1 LCSSRRIRLEERS
14 AGVRDWHDTAHMK
27 IVSTVALQ
35 PAHRER
41 LGAAAPQT
49 QIVDQA
55 CRSNEEIAALI
66 GDGCDVLLTF
76 RIPDDL
82 LKRAPALRW
91 IQLLSA
97 GADHALG
104 GGLRGATVSITNAS
118 GVHSVPIAEYT
129 MASMLAWGHRLHVT
143 MRAQGKHE
151 WSRRAVFMNSVEELR
166 GRTLGVIGYGSIGR
180 ETARLAAAFGMT
192 VLALKRD
199 PAERRDPGWSPP
211 GIGDPEGKIPQ
222 RWYGPDERRQILAA
236 SDFITVTLP
245 LTDATRKFVGA
256 GEIAEMKPNAYIVNI
271 GRGAV
276 IDEAALTEALK
287 AGKIGGAG
295 LDVFEREPLPAE
307 SELWDQENAILT
319 PHISGDYRGYMDA
332 ACELFAENLRRFT
345 AGNPLLNRVDP
356 ALGY

>member
-1 LCSSRRIRLEERS
+1 MTP
-14 AGVRDWHDTAHMK
+14 DMK
-27 IVSTVALQ
+27 IVSTVALE
-35 PAHRER
+35 PAHRQR
-41 LGAAAPQT
+41 LCAAAPQA
-49 QIVDQA
+49 QVVDRV
-55 CRSNEEIAALI
+55 CRSNEEIAALV
-66 GDGCDVLLTF
+66 GDGCEVLLTF

-82 LKRAPALRW
+82 LTRAPGLRW
-91 IQLLSA
+91 VQLLSA

-104 GGLRGATVSITNAS
+104 GALRGAPIPITNAS

-129 MASMLAWGHRLHVT
+129 LASMLAWGHRLHVT
-143 MRAQGKHE
+143 MRAQMKHE

-199 PAERRDPGWSPP
+199 PGQRRDPGWCPA
-211 GIGDPEGKIPQ
+211 GIGDPDGSMPR
-222 RWYGPDERRQILAA
+222 RWFGPRERREILAA

-245 LTDATRKFVGA
+245 LTDATRKFIGA
-256 GEIAEMKPNAYIVNI
+256 EEIAAMKPHAYLVNI

-276 IDEAALTEALK
+276 IDETALTEALK
-287 AGKIGGAG
+287 SGKIGGAG

-307 SELWDQENAILT
+307 SALWDIENALLT

-332 ACELFAENLRRFT
+332 ACELFAENLRRFA
-345 AGNPLLNRVDP
+345 AGNPLLNQVDP

>member
-1 LCSSRRIRLEERS
+1 
-14 AGVRDWHDTAHMK
+14 MK
-27 IVSTVALQ
+27 IVSTVALE

-41 LGAAAPQT
+41 LSATLPQV

-66 GDGCDVLLTF
+66 GDGCDVMLTF

-82 LKRAPALRW
+82 LRRAPTLRW
-91 IQLLSA
+91 VQLLSA

-104 GGLRGATVSITNAS
+104 GGLRGAPISITNAS

-143 MRAQGKHE
+143 MRAQSKHE

-166 GRTLGVIGYGSIGR
+166 GRTLGVVGYGSIGR
-180 ETARLAAAFGMT
+180 ETARLAAAFGMK

-199 PAERRDPGWSPP
+199 PAERRDPGWSPA
-211 GIGDPEGKIPQ
+211 GIGDPDGAIPEK
-222 RWYGPDERRQILAA
+222 WYGPEQRRELLAA
-236 SDFITVTLP
+236 SDFVTVTLP
-245 LTDATRKFVGA
+245 LTDATRKFIGA
-256 GEIAEMKPNAYIVNI
+256 EEIAAMKPHAYIVNI

-276 IDEAALTEALK
+276 IDETALTQALK
-287 AGKIGGAG
+287 DKKIGGAG

-307 SELWDQENAILT
+307 SALWDVENAILT

-332 ACELFAENLRRFT
+332 ACELFAENLHRFA
-345 AGNPLLNRVDP
+345 AGNPLLNQVDP